1 MLKLIFYI
9 HGYITDLRC
18 GPRPVPRSEQ
28 QSNGAHAGHRTRCA
42 ALRIHVAEVGFCQ
55 KTPRGPSTCE
65 GILANE
71 MRSARSYRHASAPS
85 AVRPRH
91 EYALG
96 PSSRQYLMK
105 EVIRCHQASSA
116 VLSRP
121 QQSSGVIS
129 RTHQRTIDSTSSSSG
144 VIRRHQASS
153 VISVRSTP
161 RHPAV
166 VGAPNR
172 EHLAAVGRRVAKEEN
187 ARPCPPLGGRHTEH
201 RALTPLRPRLNELA
215 VVPVGRRGVAPW

>member
-1 MLKLIFYI
+1 MR
-9 HGYITDLRC
+9 GDLGERDAI
-18 GPRPVPRSEQ
+18 GPLVQACERSVGSAPQ
-28 QSNGAHAGHRTRCA
+28 ARIRTRTLLEA
-42 ALRIHVAEVGFCQ
+42 VPDEGFHQ
-55 KTPRGPSTCE
+55 
-65 GILANE
+65 
-71 MRSARSYRHASAPS
+71 
-85 AVRPRH
+85 V
-91 EYALG
+91 
-96 PSSRQYLMK
+96 SSGVL
-105 EVIRCHQASSA
+105 RCHQASSG
-116 VLSRP
+116 VLRRP
-121 QQSSGVIS
+121 QVSSAVIRRHQSHSSAYDRLHVIVIRRHQASSGVI
-129 RTHQRTIDSTSSSSG
+129 RRHQASSG

-215 VVPVGRRGVAPW
+215 VVPVGRRGAAPW

>member
-1 MLKLIFYI
+1 MRGDLGERDAIGPLVQACERSVGSAPQARIRTRTLLEAVPDEGG
-9 HGYITDLRC
+9 HQVSSGVLRC
-18 GPRPVPRSEQ
+18 
-28 QSNGAHAGHRTRCA
+28 
-42 ALRIHVAEVGFCQ
+42 
-55 KTPRGPSTCE
+55 
-65 GILANE
+65 
-71 MRSARSYRHASAPS
+71 
-85 AVRPRH
+85 
-91 EYALG
+91 
-96 PSSRQYLMK
+96 
-105 EVIRCHQASSA
+105 
-116 VLSRP
+116 P

-153 VISVRSTP
+153 GVIRRHQASSGVIRHHQASSVISVRSTP

-166 VGAPNR
+166 VGAPDR

-201 RALTPLRPRLNELA
+201 RTLTPLRLRLNELA

>member
-1 MLKLIFYI
+1 
-9 HGYITDLRC
+9 
-18 GPRPVPRSEQ
+18 
-28 QSNGAHAGHRTRCA
+28 
-42 ALRIHVAEVGFCQ
+42 
-55 KTPRGPSTCE
+55 
-65 GILANE
+65 

-105 EVIRCHQASSA
+105 EVIRCHQASSG

-121 QQSSGVIS
+121 QPSAAVIRSHQSHSSAYDRLHVVVI
-129 RTHQRTIDSTSSSSG
+129 RRHQASSG

-172 EHLAAVGRRVAKEEN
+172 KHLATVGRRVAKEEN
-187 ARPCPPLGGRHTEH
+187 AGPCSPFGGLGGRHTEH

>member
-1 MLKLIFYI
+1 
-9 HGYITDLRC
+9 
-18 GPRPVPRSEQ
+18 
-28 QSNGAHAGHRTRCA
+28 
-42 ALRIHVAEVGFCQ
+42 
-55 KTPRGPSTCE
+55 
-65 GILANE
+65 

-105 EVIRCHQASSA
+105 EVIRCHQASSGTRTLLEA
-116 VLSRP
+116 VPDEGGHQVSSGVLRRPQVSSGVLSSHQASSVALISVRSTP
-121 QQSSGVIS
+121 RHRHQASSGVIRRHQASSGVIS
-129 RTHQRTIDSTSSSSG
+129 RHQASSG
-144 VIRRHQASS
+144 VIRRHQASSGVIRHHQASS

-166 VGAPNR
+166 VGAPDR

-215 VVPVGRRGVAPW
+215 VVPVGRRCVAPW

>member
-1 MLKLIFYI
+1 MAFII
-9 HGYITDLRC
+9 SD
-18 GPRPVPRSEQ
+18 PDRPLPPRSACLGFPPRHVCAAE
-28 QSNGAHAGHRTRCA
+28 RCLLLTYLLT

-129 RTHQRTIDSTSSSSG
+129 RTHQNTIDSTSSSSG
-144 VIRRHQASS
+144 VIRHHQASSGVIRRHQASS
-153 VISVRSTP
+153 GVISHQRTIDSTSSRRRRS
-161 RHPAV
+161 A
-166 VGAPNR
+166 
-172 EHLAAVGRRVAKEEN
+172 ES
-187 ARPCPPLGGRHTEH
+187 
-201 RALTPLRPRLNELA
+201 
-215 VVPVGRRGVAPW
+215 